1 VPDINDVYDS
11 EAEQERLR
19 EILEARYQTMLRAVH
34 EAVRR
39 VFGLTREEFRLP
51 DRVTNVLLMDA
62 ARRVAGIDE
71 TTRQAIAEQ
80 LRIGQELGLST
91 WEIANGNPEIE
102 YRGIQGL
109 FEETYK
115 GRAETIARTELQHA
129 QVESAMNRYAA
140 TGMVDYVQIIDG
152 DDWDIPCAER
162 NGKIVPISERP
173 QLNHPNC
180 TLALVPVMREGIV

>member
-1 VPDINDVYDS
+1 MPDINDVYDS